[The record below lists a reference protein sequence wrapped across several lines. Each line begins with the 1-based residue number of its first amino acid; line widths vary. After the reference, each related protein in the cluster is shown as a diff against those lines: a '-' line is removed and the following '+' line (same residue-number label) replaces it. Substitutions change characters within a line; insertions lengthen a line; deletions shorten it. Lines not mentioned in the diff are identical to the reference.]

1 MVLSFIV
8 KFKSIVL
15 YCFLSLFS
23 IACIVFS
30 ATDFSFNLKSLYMV
44 GIYPLQVAGLNI
56 SRSVGRIYENINDID
71 RLQEELNISRQRLAE
86 LETTMANV
94 AELRTDN
101 DRLRRILGEKLEID
115 NVEYAQVVSKD
126 PQNFFMTIVVN
137 KGTTSGIAVGMP
149 VIGYSKG
156 IRAVVGKIIEV
167 RANYSKVLPLTDKNL
182 QIGAMLDIS
191 RNSGILMGQSLNSSL
206 CYLQFIDKSVDVE
219 EGELVVTSGMG
230 GLFPKGYAIGHV
242 FNIEKK
248 NYGLFHDMYVE
259 PIIDLSSL
267 EEVYI
272 IKRTMDPEITQLLE

>member
-1 MVLSFIV
+1 MILAFIIR
-8 KFKSIVL
+8 FKSIVL

-30 ATDFSFNLKSLYMV
+30 ATDFSFNLKSAYMF

-56 SRSVGRIYENINDID
+56 SRSLGRVYDNIHDINT
-71 RLQEELNISRQRLAE
+71 LQEELNISRQRLAE
-86 LETTMANV
+86 LENTMADV
-94 AELRTDN
+94 EELRDDN
-101 DRLRRILGEKLEID
+101 ERLRRILGEKLEID

-126 PQNFFMTIVVN
+126 PQNFFMTIVIN
-137 KGTTSGIAVGMP
+137 KGSTSGIAIGMP
-149 VIGYSKG
+149 VIGYSRG
-156 IRAVVGKIIEV
+156 VRAIVGKIIEV

-191 RNSGILMGQSLNSSL
+191 HNSGILMGQSLSSTL

-219 EGELVVTSGMG
+219 VGELVVTSGMG
-230 GLFPKGYAIGHV
+230 GVFPKGYAIGHV

-248 NYGLFHDMYVE
+248 NYGLFHDIYVE

-272 IKRTMDPEITQLLE
+272 IKRTIDPEITELLQ